1 MERAARERRL
11 ARVVAVAHNT
21 WREAIRNRVLYILLF
36 FALALI
42 GSGVALAT
50 LSYVEEERIL
60 QDVGLAATRVFALT
74 IAIFL
79 GISLLHRE
87 VERRTVFTIL
97 SKPIGRGEF
106 LLGKYGGLVATLLLQ
121 IAAMGLA
128 FAAVSHAAG
137 AALSGAHAAAFT
149 LIAVEVA
156 VVVAVALLFSSFTT
170 PLLAAFF
177 TAGVV
182 VVGNLSRDLYDLGRH
197 AELPAFGT
205 ATAVLYRVLPD
216 FAAFDLGRQAVHGLA
231 WGAADLLWPLAYGV
245 AYSTALLIAAIWLF
259 ERRDF
264 R

>member
-1 MERAARERRL
+1 M
-11 ARVVAVAHNT
+11 AHNT
-21 WREAIRNRVLYILLF
+21 CREAIRSRVLYILLL

-42 GSGVALAT
+42 GSGVALSA
-50 LSYVEEERIL
+50 LSYVEQERIL

-87 VERRTVFTIL
+87 IERRTVFTVL
-97 SKPIGRGEF
+97 SKPIGRSEF

-128 FAAVSHAAG
+128 FAAVSGATG
-137 AALSGAHAAAFT
+137 AALSGAHAAAFF
-149 LIAVEVA
+149 LIAVEVS
-156 VVVAVALLFSSFTT
+156 VVVALALLFSSFTT

-177 TAGVV
+177 TAGIV
-182 VVGNLSRDLYDLGRH
+182 VVGNLSRDLYDLGSR
-197 AELPAFGT
+197 AELPAFST
-205 ATAVLYRVLPD
+205 ASAVLYRVLPD
-216 FAAFDLGRQAVHGLA
+216 FAAFDLGRHAVHGLA
-231 WGAADLLWPLAYGV
+231 WGAADLLWPLCYGV
-245 AYSTALLIAAIWLF
+245 SYAAALLIAASWLF